1 MSKLLTEELI
11 QLEAQ
16 LKQLKKELFVE
27 MITEGVDDPGI
38 LKCIFLAGGP
48 GSGKSFTANEIFG
61 VGKGAFNSVSA
72 GGLKIVNSDTAF
84 ENALKKNG
92 ISPKD
97 LGTIDKNSD
106 LWDSIAG
113 EENPD
118 SIRNKAK
125 KLTQQQQAFYEAG
138 RLGMIIDGTGDEVT
152 KIKKKVERAE
162 ALGYD
167 CYMVFVNT
175 SLEVA
180 QARNKKRDRTLPEE
194 LVTQIWKAC
203 QENLGKFQTM
213 FSGRFVIV
221 DNTEYK
227 PVSKSVQQQV
237 DAFLRKPIYN
247 QIGKK
252 WIQTAKML
260 KNANL
265 IKK

>member
-11 QLEAQ
+11 QLEAE

-61 VGKGAFNSVSA
+61 VGKGVFNSVSA

-92 ISPKD
+92 ISPKE
-97 LGTIDKNSD
+97 LGTIEKDSD
-106 LWDSIAG
+106 LWDKIAG
-113 EENPD
+113 EDNPD

-125 KLTQQQQAFYEAG
+125 RLTQQQQAFYEAG
-138 RLGMIIDGTGDEVT
+138 RLGMIIDGTGDEVI

-180 QARNKKRDRTLPEE
+180 QARNAKRDRTLPSE

-252 WIQTAKML
+252 WIMGARLL
-260 KNANL
+260 K
-265 IKK
+265 KYF

>member
-11 QLEAQ
+11 QLEAE

-27 MITEGVDDPGI
+27 MITEGVEDPGI

-92 ISPKD
+92 ISPKE
-97 LGTIDKNSD
+97 LGTIDKDSD
-106 LWDSIAG
+106 LWDKIAG

-125 KLTQQQQAFYEAG
+125 SLTAKQQAFYEAG

-180 QARNKKRDRTLPEE
+180 KARNSKRDRTLPED

-203 QENLGKFQTM
+203 QENLGKFQTL

-227 PVSKSVQQQV
+227 PVAKSVQQQV

-252 WIQTAKML
+252 WIQTARML
-260 KNANL
+260 KKVNL